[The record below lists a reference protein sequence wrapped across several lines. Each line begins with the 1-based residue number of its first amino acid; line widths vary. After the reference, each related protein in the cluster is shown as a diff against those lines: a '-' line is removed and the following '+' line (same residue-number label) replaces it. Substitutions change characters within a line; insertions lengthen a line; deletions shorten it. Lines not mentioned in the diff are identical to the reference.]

1 MPYGGYLEN
10 NCAKILCNMGNFFIK
25 SLGSRKRNEVPRVSQ
40 MIRAGSTEEDI
51 MKEMLSLSYDKFSVD
66 LQNVQVISVLPNEDW
81 TVLLDQ
87 KNQHFFILKP
97 MSNINFFHKFFLFLF
112 NGNLIFIAGISLVV
126 EKCLLLD
133 DPRLPKLKIAGQL
146 PYIHLDVVDTR

>member
-10 NCAKILCNMGNFFIK
+10 NCASILCNMGNFFIK
-25 SLGSRKRNEVPRVSQ
+25 SLGSRRRNKVPRVSQ

-81 TVLLDQ
+81 TLLLDQ

-97 MSNINFFHKFFLFLF
+97 MSKTISFTNLFLMLT
-112 NGNLIFIAGISLVV
+112 NPILCVNH
-126 EKCLLLD
+126 
-133 DPRLPKLKIAGQL
+133 R
-146 PYIHLDVVDTR
+146 H